1 MEEKKSIVLSLRN
14 DESASLTPN
23 GSSIPPITEVPEE
36 EVLQG
41 KSKKVEL
48 NQGKK
53 GPSRLR
59 KGSKRGVKE
68 DSPTSVKD
76 ADETDDVETLQRKLM
91 ELYQS
96 LSHLQDEN
104 KQLKADLAGAKRGAL
119 LPVPTDPK
127 PPVQTASG
135 SPLGQRPWNPS
146 SDSATAKL

>member
-68 DSPTSVKD
+68 DSPQEKRRNLCKTVVSDATKD
-76 ADETDDVETLQRKLM
+76 AQTKCNSYLENERDCRILRGNVAQCMAFTLDADGCVGMVVRAAVE
-91 ELYQS
+91 
-96 LSHLQDEN
+96 
-104 KQLKADLAGAKRGAL
+104 KAG
-119 LPVPTDPK
+119 PTVTP
-127 PPVQTASG
+127 
-135 SPLGQRPWNPS
+135 
-146 SDSATAKL
+146 